1 MKTLVLGGG
10 IAGLAS
16 AYAHMCRGDEV
27 EIIEAREGVGLETSF
42 GNGGLMSPSLCEP
55 WNQPGISKMMIPALF
70 GGKNSMLRI
79 HPKALP
85 SLAFWGLRFLRNSTA
100 ERFLEASRADFQ
112 LSGYSL
118 KKTMQVV
125 EENDFDIKFQNNG
138 IMAVIRDKATLDH
151 TAAIHAKFADFG
163 LQYKVLDKAAAIA
176 QEPHLAHSADDLVGG
191 IFFPDGQRGECP
203 LFCSQL
209 SGLMT
214 DKGVVHRTGVR
225 VEKILVERGRATGV
239 ATNQGNIMADRV
251 IVALGN
257 HAAPVLRTA
266 GIRLGIRPAKGYTIT
281 VPVDAEL
288 PKTIMLDIGLHMGIL
303 PLLHDN
309 CLRIGGGA
317 EFAGMDAT
325 FYERYAERS
334 YANLG
339 QTLPHL
345 VPHLQREEQ
354 RTWAGMRP
362 VTFDGKPFIGGT
374 KIDNLYVNAGLGHLG
389 WTQGMG
395 AGELLAD
402 IISGKQPAIDPM
414 PFMPER

>member
-1 MKTLVLGGG
+1 VKTLVLGGG

-16 AYAHMCRGDEV
+16 AYAQLGRGDEV
-27 EIIEAREGVGLETSF
+27 ELIEAREGVGLESSF

-55 WNQPGISKMMIPALF
+55 WNQPGVSKMMIPALL

-79 HPKALP
+79 HPKTLP

-100 ERFLEASRADFQ
+100 ERFLEASRSDYH
-112 LSGYSL
+112 LSTYSL
-118 KKTMQVV
+118 KKTMEVV
-125 EENDFDIKFQNNG
+125 EGNNFDIKFQNNG

-151 TAAIHAKFADFG
+151 AAAIHASFADFG
-163 LQYKVLDKAAAIA
+163 LEHRVLDKAAAIA
-176 QEPHLAHSADDLVGG
+176 QEPHLAHSADDLEGG

-203 LFCSQL
+203 MFCSQL
-209 SGLMT
+209 SGLMV
-214 DKGVVHRTGVR
+214 DKGVALRTGVW
-225 VEKILVERGRATGV
+225 VEKILVEKGRAIGV
-239 ATNQGNIMADRV
+239 ATNQGNILADRV

-266 GIRLGIRPAKGYTIT
+266 GVKLGIRPAKGYTIT

-288 PKTIMLDIGLHMGIL
+288 PKTIMLDIGLHIGII
-303 PLLHDN
+303 PMLHDN
-309 CLRIGGGA
+309 YLRIGGGA

-334 YANLG
+334 YANLE

-345 VPHLQREEQ
+345 VPHLRREEQ
-354 RTWAGMRP
+354 QTWAGMRP

-374 KIDNLYVNAGLGHLG
+374 SVDKLYVNAGLGHLG

-395 AGELLAD
+395 AGEMLAD
-402 IISGKQPAIDPM
+402 IIAGTRPEIDPI
-414 PFMPER
+414 PFLPER

>member
-1 MKTLVLGGG
+1 MKILVLGGG

-16 AYAHMCRGDEV
+16 AYAQFCRGDEV
-27 EIIEAREGVGLETSF
+27 EVIEAREAVGLETSF

-55 WNQPGISKMMIPALF
+55 WNQPGVSKIMIPALL

-85 SLAFWGLRFLRNSTA
+85 SLALWGLRFLRNSTA
-100 ERFLEASRADFQ
+100 ERFLEASRSDYH
-112 LSGYSL
+112 LSNYSL
-118 KKTMQVV
+118 QRTMEVV

-138 IMAVIRDKATLDH
+138 IMAVMRDKATLEH
-151 TAAIHAKFADFG
+151 AAAVHAGFGEFG
-163 LQYKVLDKAAAIA
+163 LEYKVLDKAAAIA
-176 QEPHLAHSADDLVGG
+176 QEPHLAHSADDLEGG

-203 LFCSQL
+203 VFCSQL
-209 SGLMT
+209 SRLMT
-214 DKGVVHRTGVR
+214 DKGVTLRSGVS
-225 VEKILVERGRATGV
+225 VKNILVDKGKAIGV
-239 ATNQGNIMADRV
+239 ATNQGNILADHV

-266 GIRLGIRPAKGYTIT
+266 GVKLGIRPAKGYTIT

-288 PKTIMLDIGLHMGIL
+288 PKTIMLDIGLHIGII
-303 PLLHDN
+303 PMLHDN

-325 FYERYAERS
+325 FYDRYAQRS
-334 YANLG
+334 YANLER
-339 QTLPHL
+339 TLPHL
-345 VPHLQREEQ
+345 VPHLRREEQ
-354 RTWAGMRP
+354 QTWAGMRP

-374 KIDNLYVNAGLGHLG
+374 SVDKLYVNAGLGHLG

-395 AGELLAD
+395 AGEMLAD
-402 IISGKQPAIDPM
+402 IIAGTRPEIDPI
-414 PFMPER
+414 PFLPER